1 MDGQTARRV
10 FEQRLRQGGASAASV
25 VERTGRTLRETSP
38 DAGGWAAVVWSDLDA
53 STADEQ
59 IAEEIRHFARQ
70 GRRFEWKVYDGDQP
84 DDLPDRLQRNGFT
97 PEEPE
102 ALMIA
107 DIDELDVTNAPP
119 DGVRIVEVRD
129 AEELAWFGRAVGEA
143 YDQDVIAF
151 SAEIRQQQELAPDRL
166 SVVVAMAG
174 DRPVCG
180 ARTEFH
186 PGTGFASLWG
196 GGTVPDWR
204 RRGVYRAT
212 VAHRARVARERGFRY
227 LRVDALPT
235 SEPILARLGF
245 VRAGTTT
252 PYRSPGG

>member
-1 MDGQTARRV
+1 
-10 FEQRLRQGGASAASV
+10 
-25 VERTGRTLRETSP
+25 
-38 DAGGWAAVVWSDLDA
+38 
-53 STADEQ
+53 
-59 IAEEIRHFARQ
+59 
-70 GRRFEWKVYDGDQP
+70 
-84 DDLPDRLQRNGFT
+84 
-97 PEEPE
+97 
-102 ALMIA
+102 MIA
-107 DIDELDVTNAPP
+107 DIDELDLTNAPP
-119 DGVRIVEVRD
+119 DGVRIVEVHD

-143 YDQDVIAF
+143 YDQDVSAF

-227 LRVDALPT
+227 LRVDAMPT